1 MNKIRIMY
9 KFFILFFILL
19 NFISLSNATEIKE
32 MALSDTVLT
41 EIINLTQNDS
51 SFLMDYYKISENINK
66 VLSEND
72 FYTVVDVLHQ
82 NNDTT
87 YSNNQAAYSVAQLL
101 IDKFFL
107 VNDKLIPEY
116 TTLFSKET
124 DQQYIAYNMKKYLS
138 RYFFQLFY
146 DKGTQNELLKS
157 ETQTAL
163 NPNFIDGI
171 IKKDANLELLQHEM
185 IFIVKNSS
193 IKLYNL

>member
-1 MNKIRIMY
+1 MY
-9 KFFILFFILL
+9 KTFILFFLLL
-19 NFISLSNATEIKE
+19 NVVSLSKATEIKDL
-32 MALSDTVLT
+32 ALSDTVLT
-41 EIINLTQNDS
+41 EIKNLVQNDS
-51 SFLMDYYKISENINK
+51 VFLTQYYKNSENINK
-66 VLSEND
+66 ALSIKD
-72 FYTVVDVLHQ
+72 FLKIADVLHQ

-87 YSNNQAAYSVAQLL
+87 YSNNQTAYNVAQLL

>member
-41 EIINLTQNDS
+41 EIKNIAQNDS
-51 SFLMDYYKISENINK
+51 TFLTEYYKNSENINK
-66 VLSEND
+66 ALSVKD
-72 FYTVVDVLHQ
+72 FVAVVDVLHQ
-82 NNDTT
+82 NNDTS
-87 YSNNQAAYSVAQLL
+87 YSNNQASYSVAQLL

-107 VNDKLIPEY
+107 VNDKLITQY
-116 TTLFSKET
+116 ANLFAKGK
-124 DQQYIAYNMKKYLS
+124 DQYIEYNMKKYLS

-146 DKGTQNELLKS
+146 AKGSQAELLRTEVQEAMQPKIIDDMIKRDVNLENIQNEL
-157 ETQTAL
+157 
-163 NPNFIDGI
+163 
-171 IKKDANLELLQHEM
+171 
-185 IFIVKNSS
+185 IFVAKNSN

>member
-87 YSNNQAAYSVAQLL
+87 YSNNQTAYSVAQLL

-107 VNDKLIPEY
+107 VNDKLITQY
-116 TTLFSKET
+116 ATLFTNGK
-124 DQQYIAYNMKKYLS
+124 DQFIEYNMKKYLS

-146 DKGTQNELLKS
+146 SKGSQTELLRT
-157 ETQTAL
+157 EVQDAL
-163 NPNFIDGI
+163 QPKIIDDM
-171 IKKDANLELLQHEM
+171 IKRDVNLELLQHKL
-185 IFIVKNSS
+185 IFIAKNSN

>member
-1 MNKIRIMY
+1 MSKAI
-9 KFFILFFILL
+9 
-19 NFISLSNATEIKE
+19 EIKDLV
-32 MALSDTVLT
+32 LSDIVLT
-41 EIINLTQNDS
+41 EIKDLAQNDS
-51 SFLMDYYKISENINK
+51 VFLTDYYKNSENINK
-66 VLSEND
+66 AITIKN
-72 FYTVVDVLHQ
+72 FFTIAYVLHQ

-87 YSNNQAAYSVAQLL
+87 YSNNQTAYNVAQLL

>member
-1 MNKIRIMY
+1 M
-9 KFFILFFILL
+9 
-19 NFISLSNATEIKE
+19 SNATEIKE

-107 VNDKLIPEY
+107 VNDKLITQY
-116 TTLFSKET
+116 ATLFTNGK
-124 DQQYIAYNMKKYLS
+124 DQYIEYNMKKFLS

-146 DKGTQNELLKS
+146 AKGSQAELLIT
-157 ETQTAL
+157 E
-163 NPNFIDGI
+163 
-171 IKKDANLELLQHEM
+171 
-185 IFIVKNSS
+185 V
-193 IKLYNL
+193 

>member
-82 NNDTT
+82 NNDTS

-107 VNDKLIPEY
+107 VNDKLITQY
-116 TTLFSKET
+116 ATLFTNGK
-124 DQQYIAYNMKKYLS
+124 DQFIEYNLKKYLS
-138 RYFFQLFY
+138 RYCFQLFY
-146 DKGTQNELLKS
+146 SKGSQAELLRS
-157 ETQTAL
+157 EVQEAIQ
-163 NPNFIDGI
+163 PKIIDDM
-171 IKKDANLELLQHEM
+171 IKRDANLELMQHEM
-185 IFIVKNSS
+185 IFIAKNSN

>member
-107 VNDKLIPEY
+107 VNDKLITQY
-116 TTLFSKET
+116 ANLFANGK
-124 DQQYIAYNMKKYLS
+124 DQFIENNMKKFLS

-146 DKGTQNELLKS
+146 SKGSQAELLRTEVQEAMQPKV
-157 ETQTAL
+157 
-163 NPNFIDGI
+163 IDDM
-171 IKKDANLELLQHEM
+171 IKKDTNLELLQHKL
-185 IFIVKNSS
+185 IFIAKNSN
-193 IKLYNL
+193 IKLFNL

>member
-41 EIINLTQNDS
+41 EIKNLVQNDS
-51 SFLMDYYKISENINK
+51 VFLTQYYKNSENINK
-66 VLSEND
+66 ALSIKD
-72 FYTVVDVLHQ
+72 FLKIADVLHQ

-87 YSNNQAAYSVAQLL
+87 YSNNQTAYSVAQLL

-107 VNDKLIPEY
+107 VNDKLIPQY
-116 TTLFSKET
+116 ITLFGKGT
-124 DQQYIAYNMKKYLS
+124 DQHIEYNMKKYFS

-146 DKGTQNELLKS
+146 DKGTQNELIKS
-157 ETQTAL
+157 EIQTAL
-163 NPNFIDGI
+163 NPNFIDGV
-171 IKKDANLELLQHEM
+171 IKKDTNLENIQNEL
-185 IFIVKNSS
+185 IFVAKNSN